1 MGVESESGRVQD
13 KMRGSESGQKLG
25 KKDIAVFDDITFEK
39 QAEGE
44 RSVRFLLGGG
54 GKACQGSGEED
65 GGGEEGGGGG
75 GEGGGGGKDKRI
87 LSRSRSLPA
96 TARQVFSYAS
106 SSTPHP
112 CE

>member
-1 MGVESESGRVQD
+1 
-13 KMRGSESGQKLG
+13 MRGSESGQKQG

-44 RSVRFLLGGG
+44 RSVRFLLGRGG
-54 GKACQGSGEED
+54 QACQGSGEED

-75 GEGGGGGKDKRI
+75 GGVGGGGGKDKRF

-96 TARQVFSYAS
+96 TARQVCQIDMSLVQIYLLCSYHLHVLS
-106 SSTPHP
+106 QGI
-112 CE
+112 